1 MFCFILWEPG
11 ADSCDSCDS
20 SQGLVGTAKMPFHL
34 STYEVGHHG
43 EPLGWIQA
51 NQTSGRDA
59 FLLRSCNCFTSEPVT
74 FLLYI
79 LLRLQLHETSATSPG
94 CSFKALIGSRWWP
107 VAGRLPSAA
116 WCVGQAI
123 EGAAADAQGRNPKS
137 LLWLPVVFFCF
148 GGADGCILYHIL

>member
-51 NQTSGRDA
+51 NQTSGKR
-59 FLLRSCNCFTSEPVT
+59 CFFVKKLQFSTWELVT
-74 FLLYI
+74 FLLYV
-79 LLRLQLHETSATSPG
+79 LRLQLLETSATSPG

-137 LLWLPVVFFCF
+137 LLWLPVFFW